1 MSTQVLQRLSAPN
14 MSGTLPPRRFLPQ
27 PVETTTKSRRR
38 NAPEAY
44 GVTSKSNK
52 GPLACGEPSE
62 NSLSAKKSFGPFP
75 IETTSKSN
83 RKEVVSDSLQAP
95 DASPTPDPSPVRRL
109 PQPVETTTTS
119 SRRKKFSPQLIET
132 TKRSRKAGDVGLALL
147 PTEKTEI
154 VTESKDLPL
163 RPSTVPRPSALRGR
177 PVSPSVSN
185 SSTVLQASESRF
197 SSANLS
203 RNAGRRHSF
212 RVPDLTPIESQ
223 PDSEASSEGSDCPS
237 LSTSRSTAS
246 HDTELHKHA
255 SRVRESCD
263 DRFSGYLLD
272 LAAKAAEK
280 QLREQAM
287 AAYPNEKQHEPVDHF
302 AIDRES
308 DSSDETDEDFDM
320 VLLPHER
327 GNLQTLKSESI
338 VEMDWESKEMQT
350 SSEKHA
356 RHAHPQSPLEKAEF
370 IRRISATG
378 PFSRL
383 PQLTRQPEYAAD
395 GLDRMRSA
403 ASPPMLGADLEF
415 PICESPRHTR
425 FEVDQYPGHH
435 RGSGVS
441 TPRQRSGLWTPG
453 AGNSRHGS
461 GKGLWMGVC
470 AITDKDGLAPPGLGR
485 TGLITPAENEYSYAE
500 PDIMEFSQHLPASPP
515 DSHSGSNMACIDNML
530 MAEQEI
536 QRECTDA
543 FVTQVYNYLSLG
555 YPALARKFD
564 EELSK
569 ITRIPVEEL
578 RRDDKLANTKGYV
591 GTPEGK
597 GVTQDGV
604 SDGQCARWRAL
615 RMYVREWARQ
625 KPRMAAVP
633 DLEAWGDRARRGSW
647 AI

>member
-1 MSTQVLQRLSAPN
+1 MSTQVLQLLSAPN
-14 MSGTLPPRRFLPQ
+14 MSATLPPRRFLPQ

-38 NAPEAY
+38 NAPEAC
-44 GVTSKSNK
+44 GVFSKSNK
-52 GPLACGEPSE
+52 GPTTCGDPPE
-62 NSLSAKKSFGPFP
+62 NGLSFKKSASPVP
-75 IETTSKSN
+75 VETGSKSG
-83 RKEVVSDSLQAP
+83 RKEAVSECLQAP
-95 DASPTPDPSPVRRL
+95 DPSPIPDPSPVRRL

-132 TKRSRKAGDVGLALL
+132 TKRSRKAGDAGLALL
-147 PTEKTEI
+147 PAEKTEI
-154 VTESKDLPL
+154 VIESKGLPSRSL
-163 RPSTVPRPSALRGR
+163 NVPRPCALPQH
-177 PVSPSVSN
+177 PVSTHVSN
-185 SSTVLQASESRF
+185 ANKVLQVPESRF

-203 RNAGRRHSF
+203 RNSTRRHSF
-212 RVPDLTPIESQ
+212 RVPDLPRIDSQ
-223 PDSEASSEGSDCPS
+223 PDSEVSESSDCPS
-237 LSTSRSTAS
+237 LSTSPSTAS

-263 DRFSGYLLD
+263 ERFSGYLLG

-287 AAYPNEKQHEPVDHF
+287 AAYINEKQHEPVDHF

-308 DSSDETDEDFDM
+308 DSSDEMDDDLEIA
-320 VLLPHER
+320 LLPHER
-327 GNLQTLKSESI
+327 GNLQTLQSQSI
-338 VEMDWESKEMQT
+338 VEIDWELKELQT
-350 SSEKHA
+350 RAEKPARQAHQQSSMEKT
-356 RHAHPQSPLEKAEF
+356 EF
-370 IRRISATG
+370 IRRVSATG
-378 PFSRL
+378 PFQRL
-383 PQLTRQPEYAAD
+383 PQLTKQAGPAAD

-403 ASPPMLGADLEF
+403 ASPPMLGNDIEF
-415 PICESPRHTR
+415 PKCESPRHTR
-425 FEVDQYPGHH
+425 CEVDQYPGHH

-453 AGNSRHGS
+453 AGNSPRGS

-470 AITDKDGLAPPGLGR
+470 TISDNDGLAPPRLGR
-485 TGLITPAENEYSYAE
+485 TGLITPAEHEDPCAE
-500 PDIMEFSQHLPASPP
+500 PDFMDYGRHLPESPP
-515 DSHSGSNMACIDNML
+515 NSQPGSNMACIDNML
-530 MAEQEI
+530 MAEQDT

-564 EELSK
+564 DELCK

-615 RMYVREWARQ
+615 RLYVREWARQ
-625 KPRMAAVP
+625 QPRMAAVP
-633 DLEAWGDRARRGSW
+633 DLDAWGDRARRGSW